1 MEKNQEYISALRQAV
16 EEKLG
21 QSVTSPTDFA
31 RLSDSL
37 LAALGE
43 SLSVS
48 TLKRLW
54 GYVDGYATVR
64 TSTLNVLSRYV
75 GCRDWNEFCQSLA
88 DNDGSSFPEGDVVAM
103 STLAIGDCVEVRWAP
118 GRRIV
123 VKNLGQWRMTVVES
137 ERSKL
142 PVGTTFTCAGM
153 VNGEP
158 LTLTQVEIPGTDRAQ
173 TYVCGKH
180 GGITARRLPPVS
192 GPAQGAR

>member
-1 MEKNQEYISALRQAV
+1 MEKNQEYIEKLRQAV

-48 TLKRLW
+48 TLKRVW

-64 TSTLNVLSRYV
+64 TSTLNILSRYV

-123 VKNLGQWRMTVVES
+123 VKNLGQWRMAVVEN

-142 PVGTTFTCAGM
+142 LVGTTFTCAGM
-153 VNGEP
+153 VNGER
-158 LTLTQVEIPGTDRAQ
+158 LTLTQVEIPGADRARS
-173 TYVCGKH
+173 YVCGKH
-180 GGITARRLPPVS
+180 GGITARVLKAGS
-192 GPAQGAR
+192 PAQDAR

>member
-31 RLSDSL
+31 RLSESL

-123 VKNLGQWRMTVVES
+123 VKNLGQWRMVVVENV
-137 ERSKL
+137 RSKL
-142 PVGTTFTCAGM
+142 LVGTTFTCAGM
-153 VNGEP
+153 VNGER
-158 LTLTQVEIPGTDRAQ
+158 LTLTQVEIPGADRARS
-173 TYVCGKH
+173 YVCGKH
-180 GGITARRLPPVS
+180 GGITARVLKVS
-192 GPAQGAR
+192 GPAQDAR

>member
-1 MEKNQEYISALRQAV
+1 MEKNQEYIEKLRQAV

-31 RLSDSL
+31 RLSESL

-88 DNDGSSFPEGDVVAM
+88 DNDGSSFPEGDLVAM

-118 GRRIV
+118 GRHIV
-123 VKNLGQWRMTVVES
+123 VKNLGQWRMAVVENV
-137 ERSKL
+137 RSKL
-142 PVGTTFTCAGM
+142 LVGTTFTCAGM
-153 VNGEP
+153 VNGER
-158 LTLTQVEIPGTDRAQ
+158 LTLTQVEIPGADRARS
-173 TYVCGKH
+173 YVCGKH
-180 GGITARRLPPVS
+180 GGITARVLKVS
-192 GPAQGAR
+192 GPAQDAR

>member
-1 MEKNQEYISALRQAV
+1 MEKNQEYIEKLRQAV

-75 GCRDWNEFCQSLA
+75 GCCDWNEFCQSLA

-103 STLAIGDCVEVRWAP
+103 STLAIGDCVEVRWVP

-173 TYVCGKH
+173 TYVCGKY

-192 GPAQGAR
+192 APAQGAR